1 MIAACERAGRNSQDV
16 RLIAVSKTKPLQDV
30 LAARELGQLEFGENR
45 VQEALRKIEAS
56 TDHPDLR
63 WHLIGPLQKNK
74 AKHCI
79 DRFHRIHTVAT
90 IALAETL
97 QHRLEM
103 ADSTQKILIQL
114 NLSGEET
121 KAGLDEAAS
130 ADLLTALKP
139 LDRLDPVGLMTI
151 PPPVSAPEQARTGFR
166 ALREAR
172 DRLTDRS
179 GLPLAE
185 LSMGMSGDF
194 EIAIEEG
201 ATWIRVGS
209 SIFGNRVN

>member
-1 MIAACERAGRNSQDV
+1 MG
-16 RLIAVSKTKPLQDV
+16 
-30 LAARELGQLEFGENR
+30 
-45 VQEALRKIEAS
+45 KIEAAVADS
-56 TDHPDLR
+56 PDLR

-79 DRFHRIHTVAT
+79 DRFHRIHTVAS

-114 NLSGEET
+114 NLSGEAT
-121 KAGLDEAAS
+121 KAGLDEPGAGE
-130 ADLLTALKP
+130 LLTALKP

-151 PPPVSAPEQARTGFR
+151 PPPVSEPEQARAGFR

-172 DRLTDRS
+172 DRLAERS
-179 GLPLAE
+179 GLPLE
-185 LSMGMSGDF
+185 EISMGMSGDF

-209 SIFGNRVN
+209 SIFGNRVD

>member
-1 MIAACERAGRNSQDV
+1 
-16 RLIAVSKTKPLQDV
+16 LIAVSKTKPLEDV
-30 LAARELGQLEFGENR
+30 RLARIAGQLDFGENR
-45 VQEALRKIEAS
+45 VQEALAKIETSVADS
-56 TDHPDLR
+56 PDLR

-79 DRFHRIHTVAT
+79 DRFHRIHTVAS

-121 KAGLDEAAS
+121 KAGLDEAGA
-130 ADLLTALKP
+130 AALLAALKP

-151 PPPVSAPEQARTGFR
+151 PPPVREPEQARPGFR
-166 ALREAR
+166 ALREVR
-172 DRLTDRS
+172 DRLAVRS
-179 GLPLAE
+179 GLPLEE

-194 EIAIEEG
+194 EVAIEEG
-201 ATWIRVGS
+201 ATWIRVGT